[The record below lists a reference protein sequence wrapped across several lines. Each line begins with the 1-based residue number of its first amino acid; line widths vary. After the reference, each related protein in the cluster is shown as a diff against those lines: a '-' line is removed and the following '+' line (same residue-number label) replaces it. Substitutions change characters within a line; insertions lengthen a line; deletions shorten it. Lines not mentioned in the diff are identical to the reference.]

1 MTLRELKHMQ
11 AARRQTGSKHR
22 DVTSSFK
29 ESQLSPS
36 DMVRKRE
43 LRRAT
48 NQLIAIFVGALFVA
62 TVAVITTILV
72 IG

>member
-1 MTLRELKHMQ
+1 MILRDIKHMQ
-11 AARRQTGSKHR
+11 AARRQAASKHR
-22 DVTSSFK
+22 DVTTSFK

-48 NQLIAIFVGALFVA
+48 NQLVAILVGAVIVA
-62 TVAVITTILV
+62 AVASLITVVA

>member
-1 MTLRELKHMQ
+1 
-11 AARRQTGSKHR
+11 
-22 DVTSSFK
+22 
-29 ESQLSPS
+29 
-36 DMVRKRE
+36 MVRKRE

-62 TVAVITTILV
+62 TVAVITTILI